1 MMRCTICGE
10 NANDGYHGIS
20 KRDGDLCNGCVKEV
34 LKIAFMGLS
43 RRQYRKVRRWI
54 DNAEIE
60 RELLVRG
67 EHV

>member
-34 LKIAFMGLS
+34 LKIAFMGLETAI
-43 RRQYRKVRRWI
+43 QKGIRRWI